1 MTNSCILK
9 TNYSTLC
16 KVVALALLV
25 TWTFEKDLRH
35 DSMLSYLAVKVR

>member
-25 TWTFEKDLRH
+25 TWTFEKTYDMTACSLI
-35 DSMLSYLAVKVR
+35 LQ

>member
-16 KVVALALLV
+16 KVVALALLFV
-25 TWTFEKDLRH
+25 TWTFEMTYDMTACSLI
-35 DSMLSYLAVKVR
+35 LQ